1 MSSNPL
7 QSLAGYD
14 QSPWY
19 DNIQRSMILNGEL
32 KRMITED
39 GLKGLT
45 SNPAIFEK
53 AIAGSKDYD
62 QSLSELFKN
71 VQSMSSKDI
80 FFHLA
85 IEDIQMAADAFHE
98 TYVASKG
105 RDGYVSLEVSPDL
118 ARDTQSTINEARD
131 LFKRVNRPNLMI
143 KVPATAEGLPAI
155 ETLISEG
162 ININA
167 TLLFSVE
174 RYKEVMNAYIAGL
187 EKRAQNG
194 QDLSRI
200 ASVASFF
207 VSRVDNAVDKALQQR
222 LQAADDTTR
231 AKMQGLLSKAAV
243 ANAKVA
249 YQVYRDVF
257 NSPRFNA
264 LRDKGAQPQRLLW
277 ASTGT
282 KNPDLS
288 EVLYIE
294 ELIGPGTVTTI
305 PPATY
310 KAFNANGK
318 LRASLEENPT
328 QAHEVISSLEAH
340 NIDLKAITDEL
351 ESQGVDLFANSF
363 NSLLNAIEGKRPAQM
378 AGNG

>member
-1 MSSNPL
+1 MSRNPL

-32 KRMITED
+32 KRMIAED

-53 AIAGSKDYD
+53 AIAGSKDYE
-62 QSLSELFKN
+62 QSLAELFRKN
-71 VQSMSSKDI
+71 QALSSKDV

-118 ARDTQSTINEARD
+118 ARDTQSTISEARE

-162 ININA
+162 INVNA
-167 TLLFSVE
+167 TLLFAVE
-174 RYKEVMNAYIAGL
+174 RYKEVMHAYIAGL
-187 EKRAQNG
+187 EQRARQGHDVGNV
-194 QDLSRI
+194 

-207 VSRVDNAVDKALQQR
+207 VSRVDNSVDKSLQQR
-222 LQAADDTTR
+222 LQGADETTR
-231 AKMQGLLSKAAV
+231 AKLQGLLGKSAV

-249 YQVYRDVF
+249 YQVYREVF
-257 NSPRFNA
+257 NSPRFHA
-264 LRDKGAQPQRLLW
+264 LRVKGAQPQRLLW
-277 ASTGT
+277 ASTGM

-288 EVLYIE
+288 DVLYIE

-310 KAFNANGK
+310 KAFNAHGK
-318 LRASLEENPT
+318 LRPSLEENPA
-328 QAHEVISSLEAH
+328 QAHEVLSSLAAH
-340 NIDLKAITDEL
+340 NIDLKSITDEL

-363 NSLLNAIEGKRPAQM
+363 TSLLNAIETKRPAQM